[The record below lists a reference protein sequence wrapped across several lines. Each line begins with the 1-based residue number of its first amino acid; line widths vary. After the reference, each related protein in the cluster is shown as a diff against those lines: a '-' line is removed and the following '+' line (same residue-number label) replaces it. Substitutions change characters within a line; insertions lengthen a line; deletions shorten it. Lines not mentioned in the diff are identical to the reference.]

1 MRSIL
6 QSVRVG
12 CRFAIAVLMLS
23 GLLFAASDSTR
34 PPDASACS
42 SPENRQ
48 FDFWAGDWDVFDY
61 GSAVRVASA
70 RVDLILNGCVLHEDY
85 RGADGHEGQS
95 FTTYDPIKH
104 EWQQSWVT
112 NRGET
117 LELQG
122 KFSSGKIE
130 LTGEDHKA
138 GTIVRGWWQPEG
150 GGVRETAVTSADNG
164 KSWKPWFDIMFTVS
178 TNHAA
183 TAGSVSKD
191 DPSGA
196 DAEKAVADL
205 DTEYQA
211 AVKKSD
217 AATMDR
223 ILADDFILVTGS
235 GKTYNKANLLAEA
248 RDARFHY
255 DLQDDSEQKVRVW
268 GDTAVITAKLREK
281 GTEEGIPFDK
291 TVWFSDTYVQTRA
304 GWRYVFGQSSLPLP

>member
-6 QSVRVG
+6 HAIRVG
-12 CRFAIAVLMLS
+12 CSFAILSLMLCGPLPATS
-23 GLLFAASDSTR
+23 ESAR

-61 GSAVRVASA
+61 GSLTKVASA
-70 RVDLILNGCVLHEDY
+70 RVNLILNGCVLHEDY
-85 RGADGHEGQS
+85 RGADGHQGQS
-95 FTTYDPIKH
+95 FTTYDPIRHKWH
-104 EWQQSWVT
+104 QSWVT

-122 KFSSGKIE
+122 KFASGKIE
-130 LTGEDHKA
+130 LTGEDRQA
-138 GTIVRGWWQPEG
+138 GTIVRGWWKPED

-164 KSWKPWFDIMFTVS
+164 KSWKLWFDIMFTATTS
-178 TNHAA
+178 HAA
-183 TAGSVSKD
+183 SAGSVSKD
-191 DPSGA
+191 DPSRA
-196 DAEKAVADL
+196 NAERAVADL

-211 AVKKSD
+211 AVKKND

-235 GKTYNKANLLAEA
+235 GKTYDKADLLAEA
-248 RDARFHY
+248 RSTRFQY
-255 DLQDDSEQKVRVW
+255 ELQDDAEQKVRVW

-281 GTEEGIPFDK
+281 GTEEGTAFDK
-291 TVWFSDTYVQTRA
+291 TVWFSDTYIRTRV